1 MKTGILVEGGGMK
14 DAYCAGVLDAFLD
27 KNINFDYAIGV
38 SAGATCLASFL
49 AGQRDRN
56 RRFFTVHPKNPEYF
70 GLYAYLKS
78 GDIFNMHYIYDT
90 LTNEGG
96 GDPLDYDALLSNPT
110 EFVFVATDVDSG
122 KPRYFTKKDIVKNDS
137 RPFKA
142 TCALPVFCK
151 PITIEGH
158 RYCDGGVSDSLPFK
172 KAFHDGVDRLVV
184 ILSKPL
190 DFVMEPQKHKV
201 LYTLKLRKEPRV
213 IWRLNNRYKMYN
225 KQHSELLS
233 LIDKKEVFVFA
244 PKEQLSTYS
253 MDTKVLQKLYDE
265 GLFDG
270 ISGIADMQ
278 AFLEGKDNA

>member
-27 KNINFDYAIGV
+27 KNITFDYAIGV

-70 GLYAYLKS
+70 GFYAFLKS

-110 EFVFVATDVDSG
+110 EFCFVATDVDTG

-142 TCALPVFCK
+142 TCALPVLCR
-151 PITIEGH
+151 PITLEGH

-172 KAFHDGVDRLVV
+172 KAFRDGVDRLVV

-201 LYTLKLRKEPRV
+201 LYTLQLRKEPRI
-213 IWRLNNRYKMYN
+213 IWRLNNRHKMYN
-225 KQHSELLS
+225 NQHYTLLQM
-233 LIDKKEVFVFA
+233 IENKEVYAFA
-244 PKEQLSTYS
+244 PKEKLSTYS
-253 MDTKVLQKLYDE
+253 MDTGELQKLYDE

-270 ISGIADMQ
+270 ISGISDMQ
-278 AFLEGKDNA
+278 AFLKGEG